1 MSLILAVD
9 DELDMLD
16 LIKNILKKNNHQ
28 VDVYQNPL
36 EIDNSKLSKY
46 DFDMSTLFWTYFYRT
61 LYINFCEF
69 VCNFKIIYLL

>member
-16 LIKNILKKNNHQ
+16 LIKNILKKNNHK

-36 EIDNSKLSKY
+36 DVDDSKLSK
-46 DFDMSTLFWTYFYRT
+46 
-61 LYINFCEF
+61 
-69 VCNFKIIYLL
+69 